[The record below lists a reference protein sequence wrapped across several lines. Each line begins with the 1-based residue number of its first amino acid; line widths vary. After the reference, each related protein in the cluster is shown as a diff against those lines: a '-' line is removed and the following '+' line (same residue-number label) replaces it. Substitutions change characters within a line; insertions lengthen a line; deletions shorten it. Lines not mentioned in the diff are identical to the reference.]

1 MKKLLLISVVFFLIS
16 CSSPE
21 SCKIEIIDDLVYSND
36 KLYTGKCAY
45 YDDNNGGMISSH
57 EFSDGKFHGKWKF
70 YYPNGQLETV
80 GKFDNGLRVG
90 VWDYF
95 HENGKKSQVA
105 RYING
110 KKNGVWEVYD
120 ENGNL
125 IVEQEWIEGIAVEDT
140 TRLDNNFQDI
150 KIDGY
155 EVKPIL
161 VDPNSD

>member
-1 MKKLLLISVVFFLIS
+1 MKKVLFISSMLLIIS
-16 CSSPE
+16 CGSPE
-21 SCKIEIIDDLVYSND
+21 NCETEIIDGLVYKND
-36 KLYTGKCAY
+36 KLYTGKCAF

-57 EFSDGKFHGKWKF
+57 EFNNGKFHGKWRF
-70 YYPNGQLETV
+70 YYPSGQLETV
-80 GKFDNGLRVG
+80 GKFDNGLRIG
-90 VWDYF
+90 TWNYY

-110 KKNGVWEVYD
+110 KKHGVWEVYD
-120 ENGNL
+120 ENGDL
-125 IVEQEWIEGIAVEDT
+125 IVEQDWVEGIVVTDT
-140 TRLDNNFQDI
+140 TRLDNIDQDI

>member
-1 MKKLLLISVVFFLIS
+1 MKKLLLLSVLFFLIT

-21 SCKIEIIDDLVYSND
+21 TCRIEIIDDLVYSNN

-57 EFSDGKFHGKWKF
+57 EFSNGKFHGKWKF
-70 YYPNGQLETV
+70 YFPNSQLETV

-90 VWDYF
+90 VWNYY

-110 KKNGVWEVYD
+110 KKHGVWEVYD
-120 ENGNL
+120 ENGDL
-125 IVEQEWIEGIAVEDT
+125 VVEQEWIEGIAIEDT
-140 TRLDNNFQDI
+140 TRLDNIFQDI

-155 EVKPIL
+155 EVKPII